1 MLNKNILDEIGTKIN
16 EVIAHGPAKDIE
28 KNLRTILTSMISKL
42 DLVTRE
48 EFDVQQEVLKRTR
61 AKLTELETKVAALEG
76 QLKPS
81 PSETGTATSDSNY
94 DG

>member
-28 KNLRTILTSMISKL
+28 KNLRAILTSMLSKL

-48 EFDVQQEVLKRTR
+48 EFDVQQEVLKKTRT
-61 AKLTELETKVAALEG
+61 KLTELEAKVALLEN
-76 QLKPS
+76 QLK
-81 PSETGTATSDSNY
+81 PSETGTAASDSNY

>member
-28 KNLRTILTSMISKL
+28 KNLRTLLTSMLSKL

-61 AKLTELETKVAALEG
+61 SKLAELETKIAQLESK
-76 QLKPS
+76 LKPS
-81 PSETGTATSDSNY
+81 EKETTTADSNY

>member
-81 PSETGTATSDSNY
+81 PSETGTVTSDSNY

>member
-28 KNLRTILTSMISKL
+28 KNLRTLLTSMLSKL

-61 AKLTELETKVAALEG
+61 SKLAELETKIAQLEN
-76 QLKPS
+76 QLKPIGT
-81 PSETGTATSDSNY
+81 ETTTADSNY